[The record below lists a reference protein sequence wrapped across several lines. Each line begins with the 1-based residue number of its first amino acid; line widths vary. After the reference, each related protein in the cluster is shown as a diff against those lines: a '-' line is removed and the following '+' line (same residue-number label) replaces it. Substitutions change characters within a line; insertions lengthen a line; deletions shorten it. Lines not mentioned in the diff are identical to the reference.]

1 VTVDARKRPDVP
13 GRADSDPPWAG
24 VGVVVVVLVTAA
36 FVSGWRLGRKWGRL
50 MGW

>member
-1 VTVDARKRPDVP
+1 VTVDALERPDVA
-13 GRADSDPPWAG
+13 GLAHAEPPWTG
-24 VGVVVVVLVTAA
+24 VGVVVLVLVTVA

>member
-1 VTVDARKRPDVP
+1 MADAP
-13 GRADSDPPWAG
+13 GRPEAAGRAASDPPWAG
-24 VGVVVVVLVTAA
+24 VGVVVVVLVTGA